1 MNIRAMLTDNKDAL
15 NTVYNVAFGERTD
28 LNELVNI
35 LKEELSQFDEKIA
48 QVEVKYGPKRA
59 GDVPHSLASIDRAR
73 ERVGYNPEFS
83 IKDGLKEAM
92 AWYWKNLK

>member
-1 MNIRAMLTDNKDAL
+1 
-15 NTVYNVAFGERTD
+15 
-28 LNELVNI
+28 
-35 LKEELSQFDEKIA
+35 
-48 QVEVKYGPKRA
+48 RA